1 MMSRHRR
8 ELGLLQGVITMVR
21 IGGMRLWSW
30 VLRGENGLLGKY
42 HRLSSD
48 VSDEI
53 KFHWITGADIQD
65 GLKKE
70 TVFCIILLHP

>member
-1 MMSRHRR
+1 
-8 ELGLLQGVITMVR
+8 
-21 IGGMRLWSW
+21 MRLWSW
-30 VLRGENGLLGKY
+30 VLRGGSGLLGRY